1 MASLSKEQI
10 DGRKAVQVAFIVDNL
25 EEAALHWVR
34 SVGAGPFFLQREL
47 PVSNVRGPDGEPAE
61 FEQGIAVG
69 QWGSVMVELVEV
81 RKAAPAIAH
90 EVMTT
95 PGFNHMAY
103 FAADPA
109 AEAARLVESG
119 APVLLTLDFGGVPV
133 HFHDAR
139 STAGFVI
146 EHYPYVDA
154 IEQTYG
160 FVADAAEG
168 WDGTDPLRV
177 LGG

>member
-10 DGRKAVQVAFIVDNL
+10 EGRKAVQVAFIVDNL
-25 EEAALHWVR
+25 EEAALNWAR
-34 SVGAGPFFLQREL
+34 TVGAGPFFLAREL
-47 PVSNVRGPDGEPAE
+47 PVSNVRRPNGEHAE
-61 FEQGIAVG
+61 FEQGIALG
-69 QWGSVMVELVEV
+69 QWGSVMVELIEV
-81 RKAAPAIAH
+81 RKAAPAIVH

-95 PGFNHMAY
+95 PGFNHIAY
-103 FAADPA
+103 LAADPE

-119 APVLLTLDFGGVPV
+119 APVLLTLEFGGVPV

-139 STAGFVI
+139 HTTGFVI

-160 FVADAAEG
+160 LVADAAEG
-168 WDGTDPLRV
+168 WDGSDPLRV